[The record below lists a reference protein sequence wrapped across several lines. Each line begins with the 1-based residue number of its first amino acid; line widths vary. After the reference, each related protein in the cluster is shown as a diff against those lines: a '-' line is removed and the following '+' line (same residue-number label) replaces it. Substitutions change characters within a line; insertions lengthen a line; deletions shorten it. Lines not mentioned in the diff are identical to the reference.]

1 MEMQYSSNENVN
13 NALFFFYSVFMLVI
27 ILAGIRRR
35 RTSAPIPPGPF
46 SWPVIGNLLQ
56 LRSNPHIK
64 LSTMAQTYGPI
75 MSIRLG
81 ARLVVVGSSPK
92 AASEILKTHDS
103 ILSARHISYTHPSS
117 SPKLNKFAIG
127 FAKECNEHWKNL
139 RSICRA
145 GLFSARAVQ
154 SQVKIRERNVA
165 NLVKYLHAKDGEV
178 VDMSDLIFKLVLN
191 IMGNILFSMD
201 LFEFGPDEN
210 CSPGAQLKVLM
221 AKFLNLLGSPNL
233 EDIFPILH
241 GWDIQG
247 KQKMA
252 KDIHEKMFK
261 IWNQTLKERREKR
274 NIIREDF
281 LDTLLDIG
289 FSDEQINHLLV
300 ELLLA
305 GTDTTNII
313 IIWLMSDLI
322 KNKNEM
328 NKVRIELQTFI
339 GDRFLEESDI
349 MVLPYLQACV
359 KETIRMHPPIPL
371 LLPHCATETCNV
383 MNFTIPKGSQVMVNT
398 WAMANDPSIWDDP
411 SSYRPERFLDS
422 GVDFKGNN
430 FEFVPFGSGRRMC
443 PGLPMAFVQVQ
454 YVVACL
460 VNTFNWFVPRDNDLD
475 EVDMEEV
482 YHLALRKKNH
492 LELIP
497 RAVNQ
502 WIEIMKI
509 GE

>member
-1 MEMQYSSNENVN
+1 MEMHYSSNENVN
-13 NALFFFYSVFMLVI
+13 NALFFLIFVFMLVI
-27 ILAGIRRR
+27 ILAKIKLR

-64 LSTMAQTYGPI
+64 LKNMAQTYGPI
-75 MSIRLG
+75 MSLRLG
-81 ARLVVVGSSPK
+81 ARLVVVGLSPK

-103 ILSARHISYTHPSS
+103 ILSARHLSYTHPSS

-139 RSICRA
+139 RSICRV

-154 SQVKIRERNVA
+154 SQVKIREKNVA
-165 NLVKYLHAKDGEV
+165 NLVKYLHTKEGEV
-178 VDMSDLIFKLVLN
+178 VDMSDLIFKLTLN
-191 IMGNILFSMD
+191 TMGNILFSMD
-201 LFEFGPDEN
+201 LFEFGPEEN
-210 CSPGAQLKVLM
+210 HSPGAQLKVLI
-221 AKFLNLLGSPNL
+221 AKFINLLASPNL
-233 EDIFPILH
+233 ADIFPILRR
-241 GWDIQG
+241 WDIQG

-252 KDIHEKMFK
+252 KDIHEKMFT
-261 IWNQTLKERREKR
+261 IWNQTLKERREKK

-289 FSDEQINHLLV
+289 FNDDQINHLLL

-305 GTDTTNII
+305 GTDTTKII
-313 IIWLMSDLI
+313 IIWALSNLI

-328 NKVRIELQTFI
+328 YKVRVELQTNI
-339 GDRFLEESDI
+339 GDKILEESDI

-359 KETIRMHPPIPL
+359 KETIRMHPPIPF
-371 LLPHCATETCNV
+371 LLPHRATETCNV
-383 MNFTIPKGSQVMVNT
+383 MNFTIPKGSQVLVNT

-422 GVDFKGNN
+422 GIDFKGNN
-430 FEFVPFGSGRRMC
+430 FEFVPFGLGRRMC
-443 PGLPMAFVQVQ
+443 PGLPMAFAQVQ
-454 YVVACL
+454 YVVVCL

-475 EVDMEEV
+475 ELDMEEV
-482 YHLALRKKNH
+482 YHLAMRKKNP
-492 LELIP
+492 LEVIP

-502 WIEIMKI
+502 WIDIMKI